1 MVAATHAHGA
11 VLLPH
16 INEGVH
22 DSVGS
27 LARGKRE
34 GRLRIQNGELGEQ
47 ELRVECALRLA
58 VKRVDEVHVKRSAG
72 ENGSVV
78 ALRSRLHDQPM
89 LYPVRQAAS

>member
-1 MVAATHAHGA
+1 MVAATHAHSE
-11 VLLPH
+11 VLLAH
-16 INEGVH
+16 VDKGVH

-27 LARGKRE
+27 LTRGKRE

-58 VKRVDEVHVKRSAG
+58 VKRVDETHVKRSAG

-78 ALRSRLHDQPM
+78 ALRSRLHGQSM